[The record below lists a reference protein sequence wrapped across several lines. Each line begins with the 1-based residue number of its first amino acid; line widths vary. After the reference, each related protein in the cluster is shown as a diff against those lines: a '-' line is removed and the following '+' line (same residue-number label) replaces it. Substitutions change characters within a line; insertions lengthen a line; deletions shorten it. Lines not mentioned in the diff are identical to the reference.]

1 MLFAAVFCGFLAENI
16 REHQIEHQREKKY
29 MVSLLDNLEA
39 DSIMLTSYSESVK
52 KQIRGLD
59 TLIKALRY
67 SLLEKKAL
75 AYVYVIYMKYGLQM
89 INVHFNENTIVQ
101 LKNAGG
107 FRIIRKDNV
116 IDMLNTYEYTK
127 SIVNKDRDETSKLII
142 DLERNWANSIFDFTN
157 EASVL
162 KFFEISSFG
171 LNNTDSLINI
181 AKKDSLVLIDKTQ
194 SRIPT
199 FRNNLQS
206 LKSLDTDYDYWINL
220 CRQRNSELRAL
231 IKKEYHLK

>member
-16 REHQIEHQREKKY
+16 REHQIEHQRERKY
-29 MVSLLDNLEA
+29 MVSLLNNLEA
-39 DSIMLTSYSESVK
+39 DSVMLTRYSESVK

-67 SLLEKKAL
+67 SLLEKEAL
-75 AYVYVIYMKYGLQM
+75 AYVYVFYMKYGLQM

-157 EASVL
+157 EASIL

-171 LNNTDSLINI
+171 LNNTDSLVNI

-194 SRIPT
+194 SRIPA